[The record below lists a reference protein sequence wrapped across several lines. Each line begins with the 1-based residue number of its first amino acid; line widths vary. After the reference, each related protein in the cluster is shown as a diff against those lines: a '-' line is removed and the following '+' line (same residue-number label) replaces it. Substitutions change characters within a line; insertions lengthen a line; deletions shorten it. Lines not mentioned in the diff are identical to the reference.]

1 VPPARE
7 TLLRTTRFSVER
19 VRCTHPDGG
28 QSTHEFIVHPGAVVI
43 LPILDEE
50 TWIMIR
56 NFRPAL
62 GRELLEL
69 PAGTLEPGEDPAAC
83 AAREL
88 EEETG
93 YRAAQWEP
101 LGAFYSCPG
110 ISNERMYGFVARVL
124 TATRQRL
131 APGERIR
138 VEPVRPA
145 DVLRRVRMGELEDGK
160 SIALLATYFLRQ
172 DR

>member
-1 VPPARE
+1 
-7 TLLRTTRFSVER
+7 
-19 VRCTHPDGG
+19 
-28 QSTHEFIVHPGAVVI
+28 
-43 LPILDEE
+43 
-50 TWIMIR
+50 MIR